1 LRLLQYVEGIKAFRG
16 VAFLIPTN
24 ALASLATI
32 GLTAEQAAAVADM
45 LRAVEDATRAEANS
59 AIEARRASESAR
71 TRRYRERGGG
81 DIPPELRDA
90 VFKRDGF
97 RCVYCESADHL
108 QCDHDIPVSKGGETT
123 LGNLVTA
130 CRVCNARK
138 KDRDRK
144 AFVRGMSKG
153 NPRTSEDNR
162 ETSADTPAPNRE
174 VSPTPPLEINPTP
187 TTSLRSV
194 SVSAREA
201 FDRFWSVWPNK
212 VGRPSAERSFA
223 KVAAE
228 VDAIVSGVA
237 AYVRE
242 KPADRPWLNPATFL
256 NQRRWEDRPAAPPC
270 GARAGP
276 NGSKQSRLDRDADY
290 IRKMMGTDDEPR
302 PNQAPDFFD
311 GPTIDAV
318 ATRVS

>member
-1 LRLLQYVEGIKAFRG
+1 MSVAALVAELAEAGASPAVIAIAVRAVE
-16 VAFLIPTN
+16 
-24 ALASLATI
+24 
-32 GLTAEQAAAVADM
+32 AEQAKD
-45 LRAVEDATRAEANS
+45 EQ
-59 AIEARRASESAR
+59 RRAKRAAEKADQRRRATVAR
-71 TRRYRERGGG
+71 QST
-81 DIPPELRDA
+81 DSPA
-90 VFKRDGF
+90 
-97 RCVYCESADHL
+97 
-108 QCDHDIPVSKGGETT
+108 
-123 LGNLVTA
+123 
-130 CRVCNARK
+130 
-138 KDRDRK
+138 
-144 AFVRGMSKG
+144 
-153 NPRTSEDNR
+153 TS
-162 ETSADTPAPNRE
+162 PAPNRE

>member
-1 LRLLQYVEGIKAFRG
+1 MSVAALVAELAEAGASPTVIAIAVRAVE
-16 VAFLIPTN
+16 
-24 ALASLATI
+24 
-32 GLTAEQAAAVADM
+32 AEQAKD
-45 LRAVEDATRAEANS
+45 EQ
-59 AIEARRASESAR
+59 RRAKRAAEKADQRRRATVAR
-71 TRRYRERGGG
+71 LST
-81 DIPPELRDA
+81 DSPA
-90 VFKRDGF
+90 
-97 RCVYCESADHL
+97 
-108 QCDHDIPVSKGGETT
+108 
-123 LGNLVTA
+123 
-130 CRVCNARK
+130 
-138 KDRDRK
+138 
-144 AFVRGMSKG
+144 
-153 NPRTSEDNR
+153 TS
-162 ETSADTPAPNRE
+162 PAPNRE

>member
-1 LRLLQYVEGIKAFRG
+1 M
-16 VAFLIPTN
+16 IPTN

-32 GLTAEQAAAVADM
+32 GLTTEQASAVADM

-59 AIEARRASESAR
+59 AIDARRASDR
-71 TRRYRERGGG
+71 
-81 DIPPELRDA
+81 
-90 VFKRDGF
+90 
-97 RCVYCESADHL
+97 
-108 QCDHDIPVSKGGETT
+108 
-123 LGNLVTA
+123 
-130 CRVCNARK
+130 ARK
-138 KDRDRK
+138 ERQRHGKSRDITGQHVTER
-144 AFVRGMSKG
+144 
-153 NPRTSEDNR
+153 
-162 ETSADTPAPNRE
+162 DTPLPNRE

-187 TTSLRSV
+187 TTLLRSV

-228 VDAIVSGVA
+228 VDAIVCGVA
-237 AYVRE
+237 AYVRD

>member
-1 LRLLQYVEGIKAFRG
+1 MNLALVVDTMVKAGCSSEQIGAVVKAHSNEEDTKAAKLRE
-16 VAFLIPTN
+16 
-24 ALASLATI
+24 
-32 GLTAEQAAAVADM
+32 AAAE
-45 LRAVEDATRAEANS
+45 RK
-59 AIEARRASESAR
+59 RRSRSR
-71 TRRYRERGGG
+71 
-81 DIPPELRDA
+81 
-90 VFKRDGF
+90 
-97 RCVYCESADHL
+97 
-108 QCDHDIPVSKGGETT
+108 
-123 LGNLVTA
+123 LVTVTGRDDA
-130 CRVCNARK
+130 GQSVTAR
-138 KDRDRK
+138 D
-144 AFVRGMSKG
+144 
-153 NPRTSEDNR
+153 P
-162 ETSADTPAPNRE
+162 PAPNRE